1 MNIIKTVSFISLT
14 FLLFSCQSKPEEIL
28 TLNQGIVELDF
39 HKKHI
44 GEILFDTKYH
54 KPTEYTESD
63 IKTLVNIS
71 NEDEFFGR
79 MFLDKTQ
86 TYYLSEL
93 APELSVNELCKKGSY
108 QFTFYVDDNKL
119 YTYNLQTGAGSCSF
133 RNEATSIYL
142 PLISEED
149 HWGKFLW
156 LKFMKKN
163 GGQKALTEGPHQ
175 LKIEVRPYIE
185 TTELKV
191 GEIIAQ
197 GEVGIQ
203 FINKKVSEAEMAI
216 QAIAPDS
223 GWEVA
228 PEQINEEKIKALNK
242 KVAQNYF
249 KDLTSVIVIKNGKLL
264 LEEYFEK
271 ANRNT
276 LHNTRSVGKSFA
288 SAITGIAI
296 KEGHLKNEMA
306 TLKEFYKLKSYE
318 NYSPSKEDV
327 TLKDLLTMS
336 SHFAGSD
343 MTGKNSED
351 EMQDN
356 AEDWMEFA
364 LNVPMD
370 GKESETN
377 TWDYWTPG
385 TMILGDILNKT
396 VPGGLEAYA
405 EKKLF
410 TPLDIKEYK
419 WFHTPQKVAYTGGG
433 LEMTSLSLAKFG
445 QLYLNNGTIDGNQ
458 IISKEWVDSS
468 LSKLLPISKRADEHY
483 GYLFWNK
490 GYTVGGKTYDTYY
503 ATGNGGNKIFIIKE
517 LELVVV
523 ITATAY
529 GQPHGHIQADEM
541 MKDFILPS
549 VVSSK

>member
-1 MNIIKTVSFISLT
+1 MKIITI
-14 FLLFSCQSKPEEIL
+14 FLLIGISVLNTACQSKPEEIL
-28 TLNQGIVELDF
+28 TLSEGTVELDF
-39 HKKHI
+39 HKNHI
-44 GEILFDTKYH
+44 NEILFDTKYH
-54 KPTEYTESD
+54 KPNEYTEGD
-63 IKTLVNIS
+63 IKTSLNVTND
-71 NEDEFFGR
+71 DELFGR
-79 MFLDKTQ
+79 MFLAKTQ
-86 TYYLSEL
+86 TYYLSQL
-93 APELSVNELCKKGSY
+93 APELPVNELCKKGSY
-108 QFTFYVDDNKL
+108 QFTIYVDNNKL

-156 LKFMKKN
+156 LKFMKRN
-163 GGQKALTEGPHQ
+163 GGQKALSEGTHQ

-191 GEIIAQ
+191 GKIIAE
-197 GEVGIQ
+197 GEVTIQ
-203 FINKKVSEAEMAI
+203 FTNKEVSETEMAI
-216 QAIAPDS
+216 QPIAPNS
-223 GWEVA
+223 GWELA
-228 PEQINEEKIKALNK
+228 SDQINEEKIKALNK

-249 KDLTSVIVIKNGKLL
+249 KDLTSVVVVQNGKLL
-264 LEEYFEK
+264 LEEYFEE

-296 KEGHLKNEMA
+296 KDGHLKNEMA
-306 TLKEFYKLKSYE
+306 TLKNFYKLKPYE
-318 NYSPSKEDV
+318 NYSPAKGEI

-356 AEDWMEFA
+356 AENWMKFA

-370 GKESETN
+370 GKESEPN
-377 TWDYWTPG
+377 IWDYWTPG
-385 TMILGDILNKT
+385 TMILGDVLNKI
-396 VPGGLEAYA
+396 VPDGLEVYA

-410 TPLDIKEYK
+410 APLGIKEYK

-433 LEMTSLSLAKFG
+433 LEMSSLSLAKFG
-445 QLYLNNGTIDGNQ
+445 QLYLNDGLVDGDQ
-458 IISKEWVDSS
+458 IITKEWIKTS
-468 LSKLLPISKRADEHY
+468 LSKQLPIPEKTDEHY

-490 GYTVGGKTYDTYY
+490 GYTIEGKTYDTYY

-517 LELVVV
+517 LDLVVV

-541 MKDFILPS
+541 MKDFILPA
-549 VVSSK
+549 VVGR